1 MAKDQTKGT
10 SRSIYID
17 SQAAE
22 FAMKRL
28 QTEADKLRMK
38 IDAGEASGKTMN
50 KELAKLDQVNA
61 KIKSVQQQ
69 LDAGLKPT
77 LIQQQNLVRQLNN
90 ELSRM
95 SSNDKGF
102 KEKLEN
108 YRKAI
113 QLLEEMRKKINGVS
127 NDQDGMSKSGIF
139 SGVFWANQLSKVI
152 DKLREVASFA
162 FKSALEAEGVS
173 RAFDKL
179 NRPELL
185 DELRK
190 ATRGTVS
197 DLELMKRA
205 VAANNFQ
212 IPLENVGTLL
222 EFASRRA
229 RDTGES
235 VDYLVESI
243 ITGIARKSP
252 LILDNLGIN
261 ITRIQKEF
269 AKTGDFAKA
278 AFSVVNQELEK
289 MGPALDTAA
298 DKIDRFKAR
307 FNNAMTDAATGLII
321 IANNIF
327 DEFEKNISPATLMAR
342 KAMEQVAIDRENEKQ
357 RELSVIN
364 DYNEKFAK
372 ADKAGRDKI
381 IQQVKAEIEITKNMN
396 AVAILNGNKVLEN
409 SLDRRLELWNNFL
422 ANLQKGV
429 PKTTETIAGIEG
441 EISIL
446 TTQLKG
452 LKIGSKEFID
462 TQNQI
467 NQLNKKLDAANGNN
481 LKKQSDEIKRLRD
494 QAISL
499 IGALDTKIAE
509 KTLNPLEFKY
519 RQIEETLQKNI
530 KTFLDAS
537 SALTKKELTE
547 GIRKAQED
555 AILEINKAY
564 DEETEKLRKKRG
576 DAGIISINANKN
588 KELIDF
594 NRLIDDATKK
604 TTFFDRVI
612 SIFQRNRQ
620 AGFQLNIL
628 RNPQG
633 RERLDAELA
642 LLMEERRQKL
652 AVVDLSENE
661 VLLIEEEYL
670 LKRGELIKNF
680 YLEKINSVINLAQQA
695 VGILDQL
702 NQAATARENSELQQ
716 TLRNND
722 RRKKE
727 IERLARTK
735 VISEIEARKQIAD
748 IERDEQKKKDELE
761 KKQLERGKKIALA
774 QAYING
780 AMGITSVLAA
790 KPGIADILTLSA
802 FRAINIAFTVATTAA
817 QVAAI
822 SGQKFE
828 RGGIANGGS
837 HAQGGI
843 KLYDTKS
850 KKVVGEMEGGE
861 PYMIL
866 SKNFR
871 KNNPDF
877 IAAALDSSMNR
888 NGARI
893 KPFWEARP
901 YSRLDYSGLVNSQ
914 AIIRKFENGGVVSS
928 IGSNSDSPSGSDI
941 TPKVLSMLEYNYQTL
956 VSLSQ
961 SMEALNNTIS
971 NGIAASITLRQIDDA
986 YDQRDRI
993 IKEATG

>member
-102 KEKLEN
+102 KEKLETFRQQN
-108 YRKAI
+108 
-113 QLLEEMRKKINGVS
+113 QVLEEMRRKINGVR
-127 NDQDGMSKSGIF
+127 NDQDGMSRSGVF
-139 SGVFWANQLSKVI
+139 SGVFWANALTKVI

-162 FKSALEAEGVS
+162 FKSALEAEGVG

-212 IPLENVGTLL
+212 IPLENIGTLL

-278 AFSVVNQELEK
+278 AFFVVNQELEK
-289 MGPALDTAA
+289 MGPALDSAA
-298 DKIDRFKAR
+298 DKIDRFKAK
-307 FNNAMTDAATGLII
+307 FNNVMTESASGLIS
-321 IANNIF
+321 IAENIF
-327 DEFEKNISPATLMAR
+327 DQFEQALSPATLLQR
-342 KAMEQVAIDRENEKQ
+342 KAMEQLAIDRENEKQ

-364 DYNEKFAK
+364 DYNKRFAD
-372 ADKAGRDKI
+372 ADKAGRDQI
-381 IQQVKAEIEITKNMN
+381 IKQVKAEIEITKNMN

-409 SLDRRLELWNNFL
+409 SLDRRLELWNDFL

-429 PKTTETIAGIEG
+429 PKATDTIAGIES

-452 LKIGSKEFID
+452 LQIGSKEFVD
-462 TQNQI
+462 TQNRI
-467 NQLNKKLDAANGNN
+467 NQLNKTLDSANGTN
-481 LKKQSDEIKRLRD
+481 LKKQADEIKKLRD
-494 QAISL
+494 QAQAL
-499 IGALDTKIAE
+499 IASLDTKIAE
-509 KTLNPLEFKY
+509 KNLSPLEFKY

-555 AILEINKAY
+555 AILEINAAY
-564 DEETEKLRKKRG
+564 DEATKNISKQRG
-576 DAGIISINANKN
+576 DTSIVSVKSDQKKDITDLNQ
-588 KELIDF
+588 LIDQT
-594 NRLIDDATKK
+594 TKK
-604 TTFFDRVI
+604 TTVFERVM
-612 SIFQRNRQ
+612 SLFQRDRE
-620 AGFQLNIL
+620 AGLKLNIFK
-628 RNPQG
+628 NPNG
-633 RERLDAELA
+633 KDRLNAELA
-642 LLMEERRQKL
+642 LLEEEKKQKL
-652 AVVDLSENE
+652 SVVGLTEQE
-661 VLLIEEEYL
+661 ALLIEEEYR
-670 LKRGELIKNF
+670 KKKAELITNF
-680 YLEKINSVINLAQQA
+680 YTERVNSIINIAQQA
-695 VGILDQL
+695 VSILDQI
-702 NQAATARENSELQQ
+702 NQAVTARENAELQQ
-716 TLRNND
+716 TIRNND

-727 IERLARTK
+727 IERLSKTK

-761 KKQLERGKKIALA
+761 KKQLERGKKIAIA
-774 QAYING
+774 QALING
-780 AMGITSVLAA
+780 AMGITSVLAS
-790 KPGIADILTLSA
+790 KPGAADILTLAA

-817 QVAAI
+817 QIAAI

-828 RGGIANGGS
+828 KGGIAQGAS
-837 HAQGGI
+837 HSQGGI

-850 KKVVGEMEGGE
+850 KRVVGEMEGDE

-871 KNNPDF
+871 KNNPEF

-914 AIIRKFENGGVVSS
+914 AIIRKFENGGVVST
-928 IGSNSDSPSGSDI
+928 SNNASDQSGETDI
-941 TPKVLSMLEYNYQTL
+941 TPKVISMLEYNYQAL
-956 VSLSQ
+956 SALSQ
-961 SMEALNNTIS
+961 SLDTLNNTIAK
-971 NGIAASITLRQIDDA
+971 GIAANISLRQIDDA

-993 IKEATG
+993 ISEATG